1 MLAKYLKYE
10 TALYKMEEGREIR
23 AKHFARLLSS
33 LLYEKRFTGGWYVSP
48 IVAGLD
54 ENNEPYVAG
63 MDGLGATTEGDD
75 WVCDGTA
82 HEYLLGPCQ
91 YYYKKGMEKQELLN
105 TVTSIMQA
113 GTNRDAL
120 SGWGIDVWNLDIN
133 GVEVHHQPCRMD

>member
-1 MLAKYLKYE
+1 M
-10 TALYKMEEGREIR
+10 
-23 AKHFARLLSS
+23 KHFARLLSS

-120 SGWGIDVWNLDIN
+120 SGWGIDVWILDIN